1 MSEPRR
7 MILGRPSIVWWGT
20 GFEAALGVLAVLIGC
35 WLHPPPLATL
45 SWDTHGLVMGLLAS
59 VPMLI
64 GFAFCVRWPIGPLA
78 RIKDFSDEVIR
89 PLFTPC
95 TILELALISLAAGVG
110 EELLFRGLIQ
120 AYLTEYWGVWV
131 GIGLASLI
139 FGLMHLITP
148 TYFVLAALLGIY
160 LGGVWHVVGN
170 LLSVIMAHAIYDFV
184 ALVYLVKVAPAPA
197 VPGPSETEADSL

>member
-7 MILGRPSIVWWGT
+7 TILGRPAIVWWGT
-20 GFEAALGVLAVLIGC
+20 GFEAALGVLAVLIG
-35 WLHPPPLATL
+35 WWFQQSPLATL
-45 SWDTHGLVMGLLAS
+45 SWDVHGLWMGLLAS

-64 GFAFCVRWPIGPLA
+64 GFALCVRWPLGPLA

-89 PLFTPC
+89 PLFAPC
-95 TILELALISLAAGVG
+95 TIAELALISLAAGVG

-120 AYLTEYWGVWV
+120 AYLTEHWGAWG
-131 GIGLASLI
+131 GIGLASFI

-160 LGGVWHVVGN
+160 LGSVWHVGGN
-170 LLSVIMAHAIYDFV
+170 LLGVIMAHGIYDFV
-184 ALVYLVKVAPAPA
+184 ALVYLVKVAPAPPD
-197 VPGPSETEADSL
+197 VEDDVGTPPR